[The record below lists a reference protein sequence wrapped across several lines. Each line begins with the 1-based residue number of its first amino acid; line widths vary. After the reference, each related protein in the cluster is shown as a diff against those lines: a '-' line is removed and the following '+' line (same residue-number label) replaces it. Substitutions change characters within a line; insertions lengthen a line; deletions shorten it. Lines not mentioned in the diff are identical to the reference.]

1 MLAPGA
7 LLLLALTV
15 TLTLTRQLV
24 LAPGALLLVGA
35 AAVMLSHAPRPFAPP
50 LRDVATDLLEVPR
63 FTTPLDAPYF
73 LPAADLAAPAAEPDA
88 RRDTALVR
96 VRVRNRVRVSY
107 SQP

>member
-1 MLAPGA
+1 MVRARA
-7 LLLLALTV
+7 SFTVTV

-50 LRDVATDLLEVPR
+50 LRDVSTDLLEVPR

-73 LPAADLAAPAAEPDA
+73 LPAADLAADFAAEPDA

-96 VRVRNRVRVSY
+96 VRVRNRVRVS
-107 SQP
+107 